1 MTARPIAASYRVQ
14 FEPNFTFDDAAR
26 LVPYLARLGVS
37 HLYSSPVLAA
47 RKSST
52 HGYDVVDPGRLN
64 PELGSPGSFDRL
76 VDTLK
81 THGMGLILDIVPNH
95 MAAGEGNPW
104 WYDLLEWGSFSAY
117 ALFFDIDWRPQ
128 PPDSEG
134 KILLPVLAE
143 PFGDALGSGAF
154 VLAFEPEWGVFVV
167 RHEAARFPISPFDY
181 RDILQPVLTGETE
194 PIPTLRRLVGA
205 IDRSLPKEESRAAT
219 ETLKARLAEW
229 AGADPAGAAA
239 LHAAAARFTGT
250 DGNPESWHQMGV
262 LLDRQAYRLAWW
274 RVASEEI
281 NYRRFFD
288 ISDLAG
294 LRVERSEVFDA
305 SHRMILQFV
314 EDDKVQGLRIDHID
328 GLADPLAY
336 IDRLRDRIGPDR
348 LIYVEKI
355 LAPDEPLPTNWA
367 VEGTTGY
374 DALNQ
379 LTRLFADPAGET
391 PLSELYD
398 QIQGEH
404 STFAEVRSESK
415 RSVLRSTLASELQRL
430 ARDIRVVA
438 AHSWYTRDFT
448 YAALRDALEAILIEL
463 PVYRTY
469 ITPDLTAPVDREILA
484 SSIARA
490 RAGAFSVPA
499 GAFNFLGH
507 ILAGEAGQPM
517 IVRRFQQLS
526 GPAMAKGLEDT
537 AFYRYVRLV
546 SHNEVGGDPG
556 RLATSVGGFHAI
568 CRDRAVAWPE
578 AMLAGSTHDTKR
590 GEDARARILCL
601 SGCAAS
607 WSDRIMAW
615 RDINRHH
622 LRVWNDIPAPVPR
635 HEYYLYQ
642 SLIGAWPADLTA
654 EDAPGIAALEAR
666 LLGALIKAVREGKE
680 YSNWTVPDEAYE
692 HCCEQFLSAMLRD
705 PAFMNDFLPFART
718 IAWRGALTSLSQTLI
733 RFTMPG
739 VPDIYRGSEGWDLS
753 LVDPDN
759 RRPVDY
765 APLRGMLSQLDPDA
779 SLMSWLGH
787 WPDGGVKLALIARV
801 LSVRQRWPRLFTE
814 GSYAAL
820 ESSGSEA
827 DRIVAF
833 RRQHDRVA
841 AITIAPRFWH
851 EPEGSVFD
859 SGNSQLEL
867 PSGLYRNI
875 LTGDRY
881 QGGSKIDIAHLL
893 AGFPVALLI
902 DGMG

>member
-14 FEPNFTFDDAAR
+14 FEPNFTFEDARR

-64 PELGSPGSFDRL
+64 PELGPPDSFEQL

-81 THGMGLILDIVPNH
+81 SHGMGLILDIVPNH

-104 WYDLLEWGSFSAY
+104 WYDLLEWGSYSAY

-143 PFGDALGSGAF
+143 PFGGGLVSGAF
-154 VLAFEPEWGVFVV
+154 KLVFEAEWGCFVV
-167 RHEAARFPISPFDY
+167 RHETARFPISPFDY
-181 RDILQPVLTGETE
+181 RDILQPILTGDIE
-194 PIPTLRRLVGA
+194 PAPTLRRLVAA
-205 IDRSLPKEESRAAT
+205 IDRSLPKEESRSAA
-219 ETLKARLAEW
+219 EMLKTRLAGW
-229 AGADPAGAAA
+229 AGADPAAAA
-239 LHAAAARFTGT
+239 SLQAAAARFTGT
-250 DGNPESWHQMGV
+250 EGHPESWHPLGL

-294 LRVERSEVFDA
+294 LRVERGEVFDA
-305 SHRMILQFV
+305 SHRMILDFI
-314 EDDKVQGLRIDHID
+314 EKDKVQGLRIDHID
-328 GLADPLAY
+328 GLADPQAY
-336 IDRLRDRIGPDR
+336 IDRLRGRIGPDR
-348 LIYVEKI
+348 LVYVEKI
-355 LAPDEPLPTNWA
+355 LAPDEPLPTGWA

-379 LTRLFADPAGET
+379 LTRLFADPAGEA

-398 QIQGEH
+398 RIQGEH
-404 STFAEVRSESK
+404 TTFPEVRTESK

-430 ARDIRVVA
+430 ARDIRLVA
-438 AHSWYTRDFT
+438 ARSWDTRDFT
-448 YAALRDALEAILIEL
+448 YAALRDALEVILIEL

-469 ITPDLTAPVDREILA
+469 ITPDLTTPADREILA
-484 SSIARA
+484 TSVARA
-490 RAGAFSVPA
+490 RAGASHIPA
-499 GAFNFLGH
+499 GAFNFLEH
-507 ILAGEAGQPM
+507 ILAGENGEPM

-537 AFYRYVRLV
+537 AFYRYLRLV

-556 RLATSVGGFHAI
+556 RFATSLGGFHGL
-568 CRDRAVAWPE
+568 CRERAAAWPQ

-601 SGCAAS
+601 TGCTAL
-607 WSDRIMAW
+607 WRDRVVAW
-615 RDINRHH
+615 REINRRH
-622 LRVWNDIPAPVPR
+622 LRAWNETQAPVPK

-654 EDAPGIAALEAR
+654 EDASGIAALQDR
-666 LLGALIKAVREGKE
+666 LLGAWIKAVREGKE
-680 YSNWTVPDEAYE
+680 YSNWTVPDESYE
-692 HCCEQFLSAMLRD
+692 NCCKLFLSAILGD
-705 PAFMNDFLPFART
+705 PTFLDDFLPFART
-718 IAWRGALTSLSQTLI
+718 IAWRGAVTSLSQTLI

-739 VPDIYRGSEGWDLS
+739 VPDLYRGSEGWDLS

-765 APLRGMLSQLDPDA
+765 EPLRRMLGQIDPNA
-779 SLMSWLGH
+779 SIEPWLRH

-801 LSVRQRWPRLFTE
+801 LSVRQRWPHLFTQ
-814 GSYAAL
+814 GSYTAL
-820 ESSGSEA
+820 DPSGSAA
-827 DRIVAF
+827 DRIIAF
-833 RRQHDRVA
+833 RREHDGVG

-851 EPEGSVFD
+851 EPEGHAFE
-859 SGNSQLEL
+859 SGDSQLAL
-867 PSGLYRNI
+867 PSGKYHNI
-875 LTGDRY
+875 LTGNVYR
-881 QGGSKIDIAHLL
+881 GSASINIADLL
-893 AGFPVALLI
+893 GGFPVALLI
-902 DGMG
+902 DSA

>member
-1 MTARPIAASYRVQ
+1 VTARPITASYRVQ
-14 FEPNFTFDDAAR
+14 FEPNFTFDDACR

-64 PELGSPGSFDRL
+64 PELGSPDSFDTL

-104 WYDLLEWGSFSAY
+104 WYDLLEWGWFSAY

-134 KILLPVLAE
+134 KLLLPVLAE
-143 PFGDALGSGAF
+143 PFGSALVSGAF
-154 VLAFEPEWGVFVV
+154 VLAFEAEWGVFVV
-167 RHEAARFPISPFDY
+167 RHETARFPISPFDY
-181 RDILQPVLTGETE
+181 SDILQPILIGEIE
-194 PIPTLRRLVGA
+194 AAPALRRLVAA
-205 IDRSLPKEESRAAT
+205 IDRSLPKEESRSAADM
-219 ETLKARLAEW
+219 LKARLAEW
-229 AGADPAGAAA
+229 AGADPTGAAA

-250 DGNPESWHQMGV
+250 EGRPESWNPLGV

-305 SHRMILQFV
+305 SHRMILSFV

-336 IDRLRDRIGPDR
+336 IDRLRSRIGAER
-348 LIYVEKI
+348 YIYVEKI
-355 LAPDEPLPTNWA
+355 LAPDEPLPINWA

-398 QIQGEH
+398 RIQGEH
-404 STFAEVRSESK
+404 TTFPEVRTESK

-430 ARDIRVVA
+430 VRDIRLVA
-438 AHSWYTRDFT
+438 ARSWDTRDFT
-448 YAALRDALEAILIEL
+448 YAALRDALEALLIEL

-469 ITPDLTAPVDREILA
+469 ITLELTTAVDREILA
-484 SSIARA
+484 ASVARA
-490 RAGAFSVPA
+490 RAGASNLPA
-499 GAFNFLGH
+499 GAFTFLER
-507 ILAGEAGQPM
+507 ILAGEDGEPM

-537 AFYRYVRLV
+537 AFYRYLRLV

-556 RLATSVGGFHAI
+556 RFATSLGGFHGL
-568 CRDRAVAWPE
+568 CRERAVAWPQ

-601 SGCAAS
+601 SGCAAA
-607 WSDRIMAW
+607 WSDRIKAW
-615 RDINRHH
+615 QEINRRH
-622 LRVWNDIPAPVPR
+622 LRVWNDMQAPVPK

-654 EDAPGIAALEAR
+654 EDTPGIAALEAR
-666 LLGALIKAVREGKE
+666 LLGGLIKAVREGKE

-692 HCCEQFLSAMLRD
+692 HCCEQFLSAILRD
-705 PAFMNDFLPFART
+705 PAFLHDFLPFART

-765 APLRGMLSQLDPDA
+765 EPLRGMLDQLAPDA
-779 SLMSWLGH
+779 SIVPWLDH

-801 LSVRQRWPRLFTE
+801 LSARQRWPQLFTQ
-814 GSYAAL
+814 GTYTAL
-820 ESSGSEA
+820 EPSGSEA

-833 RRQHDRVA
+833 RRQHERVG
-841 AITIAPRFWH
+841 AITIAPRFWR
-851 EPEGSVFD
+851 ETEGSVFD
-859 SGNSQLEL
+859 SGDSQLEL
-867 PSGLYRNI
+867 PSGPYRNI
-875 LTGDRY
+875 LTGERY
-881 QGGSKIDIAHLL
+881 QGGTKIDIASLL

-902 DGMG
+902 DSA